1 MPFWW
6 ERILIKLLQWLRSCQ
21 MIIILHKNLKLGTS
35 RDKKVRLME
44 NKVNK
49 RWPSVRMKMKRVLW
63 KVLGKSWR
71 QISLVMLMNRS
82 RVECNYRFWKIIWN
96 HQTATFL
103 LLEAIRSH
111 QNRYLKKKN
120 ACWPCKKDVFS
131 LKYFLTTKQMW
142 MKKSSVISSIKS

>member
-6 ERILIKLLQWLRSCQ
+6 ERILIKLLQWLRSYQ
-21 MIIILHKNLKLGTS
+21 TITILHYNLRLGTN
-35 RDKKVRLME
+35 RNNKVRPME

-49 RWPSVRMKMKRVLW
+49 RWPSVRMKMNRVLW
-63 KVLGKSWR
+63 TVLGKFWR

-82 RVECNYRFWKIIWN
+82 PAKCNYKFWKIIWN

-103 LLEAIRSH
+103 LLEATKSH

-120 ACWPCKKDVFS
+120 AYWLCRINVLS
-131 LKYFLTTKQMW
+131 LKYFLM
-142 MKKSSVISSIKS
+142 MK

>member
-21 MIIILHKNLKLGTS
+21 MIITLHNNLKLGTS
-35 RDKKVRLME
+35 RDNKVRLME

-96 HQTATFL
+96 HRTATSL
-103 LLEAIRSH
+103 LLEATRSH

-131 LKYFLTTKQMW
+131 PKYFLTTKQMW